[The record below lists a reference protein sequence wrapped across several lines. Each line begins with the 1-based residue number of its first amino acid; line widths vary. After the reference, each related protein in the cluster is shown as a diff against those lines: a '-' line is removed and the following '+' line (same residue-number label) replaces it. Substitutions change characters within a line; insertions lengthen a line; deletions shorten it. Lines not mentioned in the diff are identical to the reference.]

1 MHDDMGFLPSGED
14 VAKVD
19 LLNLFGVDTGTL
31 DGAWGQWL
39 ATSMMLMRVAV
50 EDVPLMAVEPS

>member
-1 MHDDMGFLPSGED
+1 MGFLPSGED